1 MNYTAFRRWVS
12 AGILA
17 ASAGALLWPGVGA
30 AQNVVGQAAAVQ
42 ATVFGLLGNTVLGM
56 ANTGALD
63 GATDARQASQLTG
76 NLLGAL
82 TAEVP
87 RATTV
92 GLGDQVASQ
101 ASLANLALAIAG
113 SNIGADLLVA
123 EATAAANGVR
133 SGSAN
138 LTNLSLN
145 GVPVAVSGAPNQTVA
160 IPGGTMV
167 INEQLSTPAGMVV
180 NALHVV
186 VGGVA
191 DVVIGS
197 AAAGMQ

>member
-1 MNYTAFRRWVS
+1 MSYQSFKRWI
-12 AGILA
+12 AGGILA
-17 ASAGALLWPGVGA
+17 LSAGALFWPGVSA

-42 ATVFGLLGNTVLGM
+42 ATVFGLLGNTALGL
-56 ANTGALD
+56 ANTGAL
-63 GATDARQASQLTG
+63 GGPTDALQASQLTG

-87 RATTV
+87 RATTI
-92 GLGDQVASQ
+92 GLGDSVASE

-113 SNIGADLLVA
+113 SSIAADQVLA
-123 EATAAANGVR
+123 EATAAAGGAR
-133 SGSAN
+133 AGSTS

-145 GVPVAVSGAPNQTVA
+145 GVPVPVSGAPNQSVA
-160 IPGGTMV
+160 IPGGTMM
-167 INEQLSTPAGMVV
+167 INEQQSTPAGMIV

-197 AAAGMQ
+197 AAAGLQ